1 MAQRLVIVGGD
12 AGGMA
17 AVSQVRAK
25 NEAIE
30 IVALE
35 KGRWTSYS
43 ACGIPYVL
51 AGDVDD
57 VKSLV
62 ARRPQEFRD
71 RHGVDVRMQHE
82 ATAIDLD
89 ARAVE
94 VRDHGD
100 DRTYRLA
107 FDHLLIATGAAA
119 HRPAVDGCDLPFVHH
134 ARTLDHALALQPVAA
149 ASKGTNVVI
158 VGGGYLGVELA
169 EAMVQQG
176 ANVALVDRNQQ
187 VMKSLDPDLGAIV
200 TRAMGQAGVNVATG
214 ADVTAI
220 EPGTVHT
227 STGPVPADLVLLAAG
242 VKPSSA
248 LAEAAGL
255 TLGAAGAI
263 WVDRRQRTSAE
274 GVWSAGD
281 CSASVHRVSGQAA
294 WIALGT
300 HANKQS
306 RVAGI
311 NIGGGYA
318 TFPGVLGTAITRFGE
333 LEISRTGLNQG
344 EAAEAG
350 FEATATTIES
360 TTKAGYYPGAQPM
373 TVRAIVERGSGR
385 LLGAQIVGGTGA
397 AKRIDTCA
405 VAITARMTVNEIVD
419 LDLAYAPPFAG
430 VWDPVLLAARAA
442 RAALKAG

>member
-17 AVSQVRAK
+17 AVSQVRAN

-51 AGDVDD
+51 AGEVDD
-57 VKSLV
+57 VESLV
-62 ARRPQEFRD
+62 ARRAQEFRD
-71 RHGVDVRMQHE
+71 RHGVDVRMRHE

-89 ARAVE
+89 DRAVE
-94 VRDHGD
+94 ARDHAH
-100 DRTYRLA
+100 DRTYRLG
-107 FDHLLIATGAAA
+107 FDHLLLATGAAA
-119 HRPAVDGCDLPFVHH
+119 QRPAVDGCDLPFVHH
-134 ARTLDHALALQPVAA
+134 VRTLDHAVALQPVAA

-169 EAMVQQG
+169 EAMVNQG
-176 ANVALVDRNQQ
+176 ANVALVDRNVE

-200 TRAMGQAGVNVATG
+200 TKEMRHARVHAVTG
-214 ADVTAI
+214 AVVEAI

-227 STGPVPADLVLLAAG
+227 SSGPVPADLVLLAAG
-242 VKPSSA
+242 VKPSSD
-248 LAEAAGL
+248 LAAAAGL
-255 TLGAAGAI
+255 TLGAADAI

-281 CSASVHRVSGQAA
+281 CSASIHRVSGRPV

-306 RVAGI
+306 RVAGL

-333 LEISRTGLNQG
+333 LEISRTGLNQA

-350 FEATATTIES
+350 FDATATTIES
-360 TTKAGYYPGAQPM
+360 TTRAGYYPGAQAM
-373 TVRAIVERGSGR
+373 TVRVVVERGSGR
-385 LLGAQIVGGTGA
+385 LLGAQILGGAGA

-405 VAITARMTVNEIVD
+405 VAITAGMTVDEIVD

-430 VWDPVLLAARAA
+430 VWDPVLVAART
-442 RAALKAG
+442 ALKVG

>member
-1 MAQRLVIVGGD
+1 VAQRLVIVGGD

-17 AVSQVRAK
+17 AVSQVRA
-25 NEAIE
+25 NNDAIE

-35 KGRWTSYS
+35 KGHWTSYS

-51 AGDVDD
+51 SGEVDD
-57 VKSLV
+57 IESLV

-71 RHGVDVRMQHE
+71 RHGVDVRMRHE
-82 ATAIDLD
+82 AAAINLD
-89 ARAVE
+89 ERTVE
-94 VRDHGD
+94 VRDHGH
-100 DRTYRLA
+100 DRTYRLG

-119 HRPAVDGCDLPFVHH
+119 QRPAVEGCNLPFVHDV
-134 ARTLDHALALQPVAA
+134 RTLDHAVALQPVSA
-149 ASKGTNVVI
+149 ASMGTNVVI

-169 EAMVQQG
+169 EAMVHRG
-176 ANVALVDRNQQ
+176 ANVALVDRNLE

-200 TRAMGQAGVNVATG
+200 TKEMRHAGVNAITG
-214 ADVTAI
+214 AVVEAI

-227 STGPVPADLVLLAAG
+227 SSGPVSADLVLLAAG
-242 VKPSSA
+242 VKPNSA

-255 TLGAAGAI
+255 RLGAADAI

-281 CSASVHRVSGQAA
+281 CSASVHRVSGRPM

-318 TFPGVLGTAITRFGE
+318 TFPGVLGTAITRFGD
-333 LEISRTGLNQG
+333 LEISRTGLNQA
-344 EAAEAG
+344 EAAGAG
-350 FEATATTIES
+350 FDATATTIEA
-360 TTKAGYYPGAQPM
+360 TTTAGYYPGAQPM
-373 TVRAIVERGSGR
+373 TVRAVVERGSGR
-385 LLGAQIVGGTGA
+385 LLGAQIVGGAGA

-405 VAITARMTVNEIVD
+405 VAITAGMTVNDIVD

-430 VWDPVLLAARAA
+430 VWDPVLVAARAA
-442 RAALKAG
+442 MKVG

>member
-1 MAQRLVIVGGD
+1 MPQRLVIVGGD

-17 AVSQVRAK
+17 AVSQVRA
-25 NEAIE
+25 NDNAIE

-51 AGDVDD
+51 AGEVDD
-57 VKSLV
+57 IETLV
-62 ARRPQEFRD
+62 ARRPHEFLD

-82 ATAIDLD
+82 ATAFDLD
-89 ARAVE
+89 ERAVE

-100 DRTYRLA
+100 DRTYRLP

-119 HRPAVDGCDLPFVHH
+119 QRPAVQGGDLPFVHDV
-134 ARTLDHALALQPVAA
+134 RTLDHAVALQPVAA
-149 ASKGTNVVI
+149 ASKGTSVVI
-158 VGGGYLGVELA
+158 VGGGYLGIELA

-176 ANVALVDRNQQ
+176 ASVALVHRNDE
-187 VMKSLDPDLGAIV
+187 VMKSLDPDLGAV
-200 TRAMGQAGVNVATG
+200 VSKTMREAGVDMFTG
-214 ADVTAI
+214 AEVTGI

-227 STGPVPADLVLLAAG
+227 SSGLVPADLVLLAAG
-242 VKPSSA
+242 VKPNSA

-263 WVDRRQRTSAE
+263 WVDRCQRTSTE

-281 CSASVHRVSGQAA
+281 CSATVHRVSGQPT
-294 WIALGT
+294 WVALGT

-333 LEISRTGLNQG
+333 LEISRTGLNQA

-373 TVRAIVERGSGR
+373 TVRAVVERGSGR
-385 LLGAQIVGGTGA
+385 LLGAQIVGGTGS

-405 VAITARMTVNEIVD
+405 VAITARMTVNEIVN

-442 RAALKAG
+442 LKAG